1 MGNIAGKDR
10 PEVKGKLLLAL
21 REGKSR
27 VEAAGIITTPLKTF
41 EGWIDRDDAFRKEV
55 EDAEFVGR
63 ELAEIRREEQAKQP
77 ARDPKTGADRWRKL
91 REDAAR
97 FAPGMLGFLCAVE
110 ARLASRPGAHG
121 FSPFWKWC
129 LSEWYASGKPVFLGC
144 IGRGGGKSDTQT
156 AVVVTECIF
165 ADRVVPPGETW
176 IWPYLS
182 KDMNETNLKFG
193 PLESA
198 LKALGLGG
206 DDLKVHRRKD
216 GRSEVGFVDAN
227 SNMIEVR
234 VYPNTKDALRGPT
247 LCGATNDEEAFWRAD
262 KDLGTSTADDVLDAM
277 AGAFRGDAKEKKHM
291 RISSANTVD
300 STLMRDIEDGDN
312 DLHFVARLG
321 RFVCEAVDGFE
332 LVASR
337 LFAEGRTDDA
347 RTIRQWASSLS
358 ESSPWI
364 PSWVG
369 NPTHDIWGGFLRLRK
384 RVAKWLRENG
394 SKPGDG
400 AEEGDYFEPQTI
412 DNAVAAIPAQHVTH
426 PAPMQPNLHPSWD
439 GHVRVKG
446 SGRVYKQDTSRPVHE
461 GDEKILFPRPSVP
474 RLVSTPEHFAAI
486 DTGAK
491 KNPSALAIV
500 ERAVINVRGE
510 RRYQWRPVVLK
521 EWRRKQGGLPLDL
534 RNDVL
539 PEMASILK
547 QYDCL
552 SWWSDGWGG
561 DAVEIVG
568 ALSGIETKYVDTARA
583 TQQVYEPLDAAL
595 TQDPCPVVLSGC
607 EGIEAAVAQLRQ
619 VRRAGDGKAI
629 VPKQGVDHGEL
640 GQVLARALAHAGVGQ
655 TPPDERA
662 SKFVGIPD
670 RYSAF
675 RSNGSRSYR

>member
-1 MGNIAGKDR
+1 MGNIAAYKR

-27 VEAAGIITTPLKTF
+27 VEAAGIITTPLKTL

-63 ELAEIRREEQAKQP
+63 ELAEMRREEQARQP

-291 RISSANTVD
+291 RISSANTAD

-321 RFVCEAVDGFE
+321 KFVREAVDGFE

-347 RTIRQWASSLS
+347 RTIRQWAASLS

-412 DNAVAAIPAQHVTH
+412 DNAVATHCRTMAQGT
-426 PAPMQPNLHPSWD
+426 W
-439 GHVRVKG
+439 RE
-446 SGRVYKQDTSRPVHE
+446 R
-461 GDEKILFPRPSVP
+461 
-474 RLVSTPEHFAAI
+474 FAAI

-500 ERAVINVRGE
+500 ERVVIDIRGE
-510 RRYQWRPVVLK
+510 RRYQWRPVVLR

-539 PEMASILK
+539 PEMARILK
-547 QYDCL
+547 QYGCL

-568 ALSGIETKYVDTARA
+568 ALNGIQTIYVDTARA

-595 TQDPCPVVLSGC
+595 TQDPCPIVLSGC
-607 EGIEAAVAQLRQ
+607 ENVEAAVAQLRQ

-655 TPPDERA
+655 TPPDDERGWR
-662 SKFVGIPD
+662 SFGSD
-670 RYSAF
+670 RDDGSSYS
-675 RSNGSRSYR
+675 RTEY